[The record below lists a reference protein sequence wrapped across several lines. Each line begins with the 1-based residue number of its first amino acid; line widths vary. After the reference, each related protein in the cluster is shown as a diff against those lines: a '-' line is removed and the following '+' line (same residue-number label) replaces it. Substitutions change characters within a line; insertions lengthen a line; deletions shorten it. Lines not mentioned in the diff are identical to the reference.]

1 MWLIPHS
8 KLGKGCFLPFS
19 CTVSYSSYVSR
30 KNTFFNKKYVFFDHF
45 LSKITGWLLEKT
57 TFYAFFDTPSFRT
70 THLKNTPSRTG
81 PGPPKFP
88 AFAVSCEFSVPGGT
102 KPQTPPK
109 KGCIFQKT
117 LLFISF
123 KHGIYGFHKK

>member
-8 KLGKGCFLPFS
+8 KLGKGCFLSFL
-19 CTVSYSSYVSR
+19 CTVRCSSYVSR

-57 TFYAFFDTPSFRT
+57 TFCAFFDTPSSRT
-70 THLKNTPSRTG
+70 KHLKNTPSRTG

-88 AFAVSCEFSVPGGT
+88 AFAVSCEFPVSGGS

-117 LLFISF
+117 TFFISF
-123 KHGIYGFHKK
+123 KRGIYGFHKK